1 MSLNL
6 LKKSVT
12 FFTIYIILFSYLGR
26 DKMFKIYYG
35 RLVVNNDG
43 TRKLIDFKCDGKCL
57 CAAAKPFWKGPED
70 CTVNGV

>member
-6 LKKSVT
+6 LKKFVT
-12 FFTIYIILFSYLGR
+12 FFIIYIILFSYLGR
-26 DKMFKIYYG
+26 DKMFKIYHG

-57 CAAAKPFWKGPED
+57 CATTNPFWKGPED